1 MFSKIILN
9 TGTSVLRSMRRN
21 VQEFDPDLRLNGL
34 DRKNVDHMQISY
46 AHEASDTVIAG
57 LQGIWS
63 TAARLCI

>member
-1 MFSKIILN
+1 
-9 TGTSVLRSMRRN
+9 MRRN